1 MAGRIRQEDVDAV
14 RERTDLVKV
23 VGGYLQLK
31 KAGRDSMVGICPFH
45 PEKTASFSVSPAKQ
59 VYYCF
64 GCGEGGNVF
73 RFVERLENLTFAE
86 TVERLAKEAG
96 ITLRYEGESAAD
108 RRAQSMRS
116 EVHRAVADAARW
128 YHRTLLEGRE
138 GADAR
143 GYLERRGI
151 TAESVERFG
160 VGYAPAYPD
169 FLLRRMSKSFSVD
182 LMVEAGLATKD
193 AAGNVRDRFRGRVM
207 FPIHDLTGNA
217 VGFGGRLL
225 EGPHAPPDAP
235 KYVNSQDSP
244 LYHKG
249 SLLYNLHRAK
259 AEVTRTGRAWMVEGY
274 TDVIALDQAGVQAVV
289 ATCGT
294 ALGEDHVRLLARF
307 TDRLVLAFDSDEAGA
322 RAAERAFQFHERY
335 PLDVS
340 VLVLPQGQDPADFA
354 LAQGEGAGEAF
365 TALESDAVPL
375 VVYMLERTLSGGPQ
389 DDVEAQT
396 RAVQDGVAVLARLD
410 DPVRRER
417 YARILADRV
426 GVRVESVLLELQRHD
441 GRAGAT
447 PGSSAPPAPR
457 LGARRRPQEKV
468 EWEVLKLAVQTPEL
482 CGERLEGLD
491 PTQFAKATHR
501 KVAELLREI
510 PRGGGAAA
518 MVSLAQARSE
528 QLGRE
533 VAALAVEP
541 LESGGEPTA
550 EYADRLFLRF
560 EEFRLDHQIEEVRR
574 ELQRINPLKA
584 PEQHDALFDQLARLA
599 GAKRRVR
606 ELQEAPHPVEVA
618 DRAVSGA

>member
-1 MAGRIRQEDVDAV
+1 
-14 RERTDLVKV
+14 
-23 VGGYLQLK
+23 
-31 KAGRDSMVGICPFH
+31 
-45 PEKTASFSVSPAKQ
+45 
-59 VYYCF
+59 
-64 GCGEGGNVF
+64 
-73 RFVERLENLTFAE
+73 
-86 TVERLAKEAG
+86 
-96 ITLRYEGESAAD
+96 
-108 RRAQSMRS
+108 
-116 EVHRAVADAARW
+116 
-128 YHRTLLEGRE
+128 
-138 GADAR
+138 
-143 GYLERRGI
+143 
-151 TAESVERFG
+151 
-160 VGYAPAYPD
+160 
-169 FLLRRMSKSFSVD
+169 
-182 LMVEAGLATKD
+182 
-193 AAGNVRDRFRGRVM
+193 M
-207 FPIHDLTGNA
+207 FPIHDLSGNA

-225 EGPHAPPDAP
+225 EGPHAPTDAP
-235 KYVNSQDSP
+235 KYVNSADSP
-244 LYHKG
+244 VYHKG

-294 ALGEDHVRLLARF
+294 ALGEDHLRLLARF
-307 TDRLVLAFDSDEAGA
+307 TERLVLAFDSDEAGA

-354 LAQGEGAGEAF
+354 LAQGEGAAEAF
-365 TALESDAVPL
+365 TALESEAVPL
-375 VVYMLERTLSGGPQ
+375 VVYMLERSLSGRPL

-396 RAVQDGVAVLARLD
+396 RAVQDGVAILARLD

-417 YARILADRV
+417 YGRTLADRV

-441 GRAGAT
+441 RRQGAA
-447 PGSSAPPAPR
+447 PGPDVAPAPR

-482 CGERLEGLD
+482 CGDRLERLD
-491 PTQFAKATHR
+491 PAQFAKATHR
-501 KVAELLREI
+501 KVAELLREV
-510 PRGGGAAA
+510 PPNGGGAAA

-541 LESGGEPTA
+541 LESGGEPTE
-550 EYADRLFLRF
+550 EYADRLFLRL

-584 PEQHDALFDQLARLA
+584 PEEHDTLFDQLARLA

-606 ELQEAPHPVEVA
+606 ELQEVPHPAEA
-618 DRAVSGA
+618 PDRAASAG